1 VSLDGSDFSINE
13 QRPFN
18 PKWYSHKL
26 NGPGVRYE
34 VGLCLRTGDIV
45 WVNGG
50 VPCGEFPDLRLAR
63 DRYLKMIEEG
73 ERTVADDGYKDYRFI
88 YPHLYPEFRACLKSI
103 MARHET
109 VNNRMKHW
117 GCLNQCFRH
126 RVKLHPLCF
135 RAVANLTQLMIMLGE
150 ELFPVPVDVLLQ
162 GV

>member
-1 VSLDGSDFSINE
+1 MSLDGSDFSICE
-13 QRPFN
+13 QTPFD

-45 WVNGG
+45 WINGG
-50 VPCGEFPDLRLAR
+50 VPCGEYPDLKLAR
-63 DRYLKMIEEG
+63 DLYLMMIGDG
-73 ERTVADDGYKDYRFI
+73 ERTVADDGYRSHRFI
-88 YPHLYPEFRACLKSI
+88 YPQLYPEFRARLKTI

-109 VNNRMKHW
+109 VNKRMKQW
-117 GCLNQCFRH
+117 SCLNERFRH
-126 RVKLHPLCF
+126 RVILHPLCF

-150 ELFPVPVDVLLQ
+150 ELYQVDIDTLLN